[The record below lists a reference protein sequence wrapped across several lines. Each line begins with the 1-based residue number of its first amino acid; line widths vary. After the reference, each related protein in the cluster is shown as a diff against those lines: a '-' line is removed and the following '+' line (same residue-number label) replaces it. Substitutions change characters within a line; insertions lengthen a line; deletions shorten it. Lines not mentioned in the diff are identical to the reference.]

1 MDMTVLPLFITH
13 LNTFVRK
20 YVAGDTH
27 YLMTLDGHSSRKGF
41 EWVELCMKNKLEAV
55 VAPANTSHFLQP
67 CDQDVNKT
75 FQGRVRLVRDELT
88 KYVITDTKSIGV
100 KLMCGVCAFKEISAA
115 DCAMAFRFAKR
126 EYIPSRGTSQV
137 DFVLL

>member
-1 MDMTVLPLFITH
+1 
-13 LNTFVRK
+13 
-20 YVAGDTH
+20 
-27 YLMTLDGHSSRKGF
+27 
-41 EWVELCMKNKLEAV
+41 MKNKCEAV
-55 VAPANTSHFLQP
+55 LAPANTSHFLQP

-115 DCAMAFRFAKR
+115 DCAMAFCKTGIYPFQRDFASRFRPAVI
-126 EYIPSRGTSQV
+126 ELDEDEDQETHTEE
-137 DFVLL
+137 